1 LCGVIFSLF
10 SVIFVIVFPSFSYK
24 NGSISSVLLFVRSVS
39 FKSSYRSTPLSI
51 PTGHLRKVDLGFS
64 NLDLVPLSTALP
76 HAPHHRHHWPPLFS
90 MPPSASSSDH
100 HASKRGHYV
109 LEQGHHLQKSGQ
121 HVLHAQ
127 ASIRL
132 PSLLHLP
139 ELLLM
144 DFLFFIFYF
153 SFYAVCGILSPH
165 LLWFYLVAETFVSG
179 VDYFLM
185 TNSVM
190 ISTVHLPIQPPF
202 GGCNFYLAE
211 VRVGLKGL
219 SRVMPLPVSL

>member
-1 LCGVIFSLF
+1 LGFISLRLLLSSEKFNTHLPQGRRILSALCGVIFSLF

-51 PTGHLRKVDLGFS
+51 PPGHLRKVDLGFS

-76 HAPHHRHHWPPLFS
+76 HAPHHRHHRPPLFS

-109 LEQGHHLQKSGQ
+109 LERGHHLPKSGQ

-127 ASIRL
+127 ASLRL
-132 PSLLHLP
+132 PSLLHLS

-153 SFYAVCGILSPH
+153 LFMLFVGYYLPIYCGFI
-165 LLWFYLVAETFVSG
+165 LLWRPLYLELITS
-179 VDYFLM
+179 
-185 TNSVM
+185 
-190 ISTVHLPIQPPF
+190 
-202 GGCNFYLAE
+202 
-211 VRVGLKGL
+211 
-219 SRVMPLPVSL
+219 